1 MNSSTSEYIAHNLF
15 TQPPKSSH
23 RAAARP
29 VHSYAMTN
37 IDMKT
42 AAKRGGTTDDCPQE
56 LRLANQLCF
65 PLYACAKEVVRAYQP
80 LLEPLGLTYTQYV
93 CMMVLWEEGEITQ
106 RELGQRIW
114 LDSGTLSPLLKCLQA
129 KGYVELART
138 PLDVRVQSVRLTPK
152 GLALRERAVSVPREL
167 VSCIDLPAEDTQD
180 LYRLLHK
187 LLDTFR
193 S

>member
-1 MNSSTSEYIAHNLF
+1 M
-15 TQPPKSSH
+15 
-23 RAAARP
+23 
-29 VHSYAMTN
+29 
-37 IDMKT
+37 
-42 AAKRGGTTDDCPQE
+42 
-56 LRLANQLCF
+56 
-65 PLYACAKEVVRAYQP
+65 
-80 LLEPLGLTYTQYV
+80 
-93 CMMVLWEEGEITQ
+93 
-106 RELGQRIW
+106 
-114 LDSGTLSPLLKCLQA
+114 
-129 KGYVELART
+129 ELART